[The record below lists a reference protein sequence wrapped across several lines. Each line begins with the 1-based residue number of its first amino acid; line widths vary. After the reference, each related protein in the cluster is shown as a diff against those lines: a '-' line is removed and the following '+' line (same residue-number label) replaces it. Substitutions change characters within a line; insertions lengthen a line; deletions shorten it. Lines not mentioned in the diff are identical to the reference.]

1 MNYYRKEFEEWEL
14 DKKFKAHYNGS
25 IVSKLTGL
33 CGIKLGTFMQ
43 WNKAYYG
50 EEGLKTI
57 INTVNLECIDDFI
70 LYNYFVYNNKS
81 PKAKLPEGVF

>member
-50 EEGLKTI
+50 EERLKTI
-57 INTVNLECIDDFI
+57 INNINPEYIDDFI
-70 LYNYFVYNNKS
+70 LHNYFVYKMYCL
-81 PKAKLPEGVF
+81 KLN